1 MSEIQKAN
9 PSAHEACTK
18 PLSSGRSL
26 PSLYVQGPEAPFS
39 HQAQC
44 PPVEHFLPIIR
55 ATSTFSFQHKER
67 LARCRV
73 GHEGDDQTRPSPWP
87 QAHPQVS
94 RRLRVWHGGYPGD
107 TREGRRTWLGA
118 HEGLRQKNTGA
129 KCLRLTQAS
138 QKGGGGQRVQA
149 EGVVRK
155 KLENQRERGPFWNW
169 KSFSKA
175 SPQRGRGREDLM
187 R

>member
-9 PSAHEACTK
+9 PSAREACAK
-18 PLSSGRSL
+18 PLSSRRSL
-26 PSLYVQGPEAPFS
+26 LSPYVQGPEAPFS

-55 ATSTFSFQHKER
+55 AASTFSFQHKER

-87 QAHPQVS
+87 QAS
-94 RRLRVWHGGYPGD
+94 GRLHVWHGRYPGD
-107 TREGRRTWLGA
+107 TREGRWTWLGA
-118 HEGLRQKNTGA
+118 HKGLRQKNTGA

-138 QKGGGGQRVQA
+138 RRE
-149 EGVVRK
+149 EGDRGSR
-155 KLENQRERGPFWNW
+155 QRE
-169 KSFSKA
+169 
-175 SPQRGRGREDLM
+175 
-187 R
+187 